1 MFAGKF
7 AKIYETKND
16 SAQIERMKQKPSKA
30 FSVYRSMQN
39 LSARVSIA
47 KKRNKNVRRV

>member
-1 MFAGKF
+1 MFVGMF
-7 AKIYETKND
+7 AKIYETRKD
-16 SAQIERMKQKPSKA
+16 SAQIERMKPSKA
-30 FSVYRSMQN
+30 FSIYRSMQN